1 MFHYGHYFIGI
12 RNKIEKLRKE
22 KVEKEMKD
30 CTFKPQTNIFTLTE
44 DDNEQPNNRYAGV
57 DSAEDGVCNKDEK
70 VVTTEMC
77 RENFDNHIKE
87 IFDSDGNLLK
97 AVDYSV
103 KEENQGNCC

>member
-57 DSAEDGVCNKDEK
+57 DSAEDGICNKDEK
-70 VVTTEMC
+70 VVTTEM
-77 RENFDNHIKE
+77 
-87 IFDSDGNLLK
+87 
-97 AVDYSV
+97 
-103 KEENQGNCC
+103 